1 MKIFTIALL
10 STTIL
15 ININV
20 FGQNNKSVLFSDNDF
35 LEINPEAK
43 YLVDY
48 KIKEYGD
55 KIYLSWRTINDS
67 VPGYYLIFKSNS
79 FQNLKPVATIK
90 VVEGVKKDL
99 VLMNTID
106 DLYEYSYNFYHIV
119 KINRNQN
126 LLIDDNSIKLL
137 SIANIKYDPIGGKLV
152 YGTNENSM
160 TSKIEDSSW

>member
-1 MKIFTIALL
+1 MKIFIITLLNTIIF
-10 STTIL
+10 S
-15 ININV
+15 INV
-20 FGQNNKSVLFSDNDF
+20 FGQNNKSMLFSNNDF
-35 LEINPEAK
+35 LEISPEAK

-55 KIYLSWRTINDS
+55 KVYLSWRIVNDS
-67 VPGYYLIFKSNS
+67 IPGFYLIFKSNS

-126 LLIDDNSIKLL
+126 ILIDDNSIKSL
-137 SIANIKYDPIGGKLV
+137 SIANIKYDPMVTKSV
-152 YGTNENSM
+152 YGTNENSIAF
-160 TSKIEDSSW
+160 KKEDSSW

>member
-1 MKIFTIALL
+1 MKIFIITLLNTIIF
-10 STTIL
+10 S
-15 ININV
+15 INV
-20 FGQNNKSVLFSDNDF
+20 FGQNNKSMLFSNNDF
-35 LEINPEAK
+35 LEISPEAK

-55 KIYLSWRTINDS
+55 KVYLSWRTVNDS
-67 VPGYYLIFKSNS
+67 IPGFYLIFKSNS

-126 LLIDDNSIKLL
+126 ILIDDNSIKSL
-137 SIANIKYDPIGGKLV
+137 SIANIKYDPMVIKSV
-152 YGTNENSM
+152 YGTNENSIAF
-160 TSKIEDSSW
+160 KKEDSSW